1 MPETH
6 WKCSPGD
13 YDTWADSGRG
23 RNQSRIHTTTLAHS
37 PNSMRA
43 SIRARIRKLMVMLKH
58 LLNDRVRELM
68 GSWGLGREKGSGM
81 GRLSMYFDF
90 LVLGSRY

>member
-1 MPETH
+1 
-6 WKCSPGD
+6 
-13 YDTWADSGRG
+13 
-23 RNQSRIHTTTLAHS
+23 
-37 PNSMRA
+37 
-43 SIRARIRKLMVMLKH
+43 MVMLKH